1 MYGACPLTALGK
13 ADSPAEAVQSASS
26 FRVRQRTETRSRR
39 CDQERAIPEGAMLFR
54 LATVFTLAFA
64 VLAPAVFA

>member
-1 MYGACPLTALGK
+1 MVLRTVIGK
-13 ADSPAEAVQSASS
+13 AGSPAKGSNAASS

-39 CDQERAIPEGAMLFR
+39 CDQKQAIPEGAMLFR
-54 LATVFTLAFA
+54 LATVLTLAFA

>member
-1 MYGACPLTALGK
+1 MVLRTVIGK
-13 ADSPAEAVQSASS
+13 AGSPAKGSNAAS
-26 FRVRQRTETRSRR
+26 RYHVRSRTETRSRR
-39 CDQERAIPEGAMLFR
+39 CDQERAILEGAMLFR